1 MPTPAPEGVDG
12 YLGRPRLRLVH
23 GPTPLASIPRLSSR
37 LGVDLWIK
45 RDDATGGAEAGNK
58 LRKLEWLVA
67 EAQAKGADTIITCGA
82 AQSNHC
88 RATVLVAARYGL
100 RSRVLLRTDD
110 VSRAPALIGN
120 YQLMRMAGAEIT
132 LVTPAQYAVRT
143 ELLAAHQKQLEARG
157 RRPYVIPEGGSNGV
171 GSLGYVEAMREV
183 RTQLDAGLAGGRR
196 FDLVVHACGSGGTAA
211 GVTVGAGLFDVA
223 PNVRAMAVCDD
234 SATFERIVTRVRRE
248 MVVIDP
254 ALAAGATLQVDD
266 TAKGPRYGVPSPA
279 QARFVVEMV
288 RDFGLVLDPV
298 YTGKALF
305 GLAQAIARDPSLLG
319 KRVLF
324 LHTGGL
330 PGLLAE
336 GEALEAAL

>member
-1 MPTPAPEGVDG
+1 MSTRAPDG
-12 YLGRPRLRLVH
+12 YLAWPRLRLVH
-23 GPTPLASIPRLSSR
+23 GPTPLASLPRLSAR

-67 EAQAKGADTIITCGA
+67 DAQAQGADTIITCGA

-88 RATVLVAARYGL
+88 RATVLIAARYGL

-110 VSRAPALIGN
+110 VTRTPALTGN
-120 YQLMRMAGAEIT
+120 FQLMRMAGAEIV
-132 LVTPAQYAVRT
+132 LVTPAQYAVRS
-143 ELLAAHQKQLEARG
+143 ELLVAHEKQLAARG
-157 RRPYVIPEGGSNGV
+157 RKAYVIPEGGSNGL

-183 RTQLDAGLAGGRR
+183 RAQLDAGIAGGRR
-196 FDLVVHACGSGGTAA
+196 FDLIVHACGSGGTAA

-223 PNVRAMAVCDD
+223 PRVQAMAVCDD
-234 SATFERIVTRVRRE
+234 SATFQQIVARIRAE
-248 MVVIDP
+248 MVALDP
-254 ALAAGATLQVDD
+254 ALAAGAELTVDD

-288 RDFGLVLDPV
+288 REFGLVLDPV

-305 GLAQAIARDPSLLG
+305 GLAGAIGRDASLLG

-336 GEALEAAL
+336 GDALEAAL

>member
-1 MPTPAPEGVDG
+1 
-12 YLGRPRLRLVH
+12 
-23 GPTPLASIPRLSSR
+23 

-58 LRKLEWLVA
+58 LRKLEWLIA
-67 EAQAKGADTIITCGA
+67 EARDRGADTVVTCGA
-82 AQSNHC
+82 VQSNHC

-110 VSRAPALIGN
+110 VTRPPALTGN
-120 YQLMRMAGAEIT
+120 FQLMRMAGAEIV
-132 LVTPAQYAVRT
+132 LVTPAQYAVRV
-143 ELLAAHQKQLEARG
+143 ELLAAHDKQLRARG
-157 RRPYVIPEGGSNGV
+157 RVPYVIPEGGSNGV

-183 RTQLDAGLAGGRR
+183 RGQLDAGLAGGAR
-196 FDLVVHACGSGGTAA
+196 FDLIVHACGSGGTAA

-223 PNVRAMAVCDD
+223 PAVRAFAVCDD
-234 SATFERIVTRVRRE
+234 SATFHQIVARIRIE
-248 MVVIDP
+248 LASIDP
-254 ALAAGATLQVDD
+254 ALATGAKLDVDD

-288 RDFGLVLDPV
+288 REFGLVLDPV

-305 GLAQAIARDPSLLG
+305 GLAQSIAREPALLG

-336 GEALEAAL
+336 GEALEAHL

>member
-1 MPTPAPEGVDG
+1 MPTRAPEG

-23 GPTPLASIPRLSSR
+23 GPTPLTTIPRLSSR

-58 LRKLEWLVA
+58 LRKLEWLIA
-67 EAQAKGADTIITCGA
+67 EALAQGADTVITCGA

-88 RATVLVAARYGL
+88 RATVLMAARYGL

-110 VSRAPALIGN
+110 VTRTPPLTGN
-120 YQLMRMAGAEIT
+120 FQLMRMAGAEIV
-132 LVTPAQYAVRT
+132 LVTPAQYAVRG
-143 ELLAAHQKQLEARG
+143 ELLAAHEKQLAVRG
-157 RRPYVIPEGGSNGV
+157 HVPYVIPEGGSNGI
-171 GSLGYVEAMREV
+171 GSLGYVEGMREI
-183 RTQLDAGLAGGRR
+183 RAQLDAGIAGGRR
-196 FDLVVHACGSGGTAA
+196 FDLVVFACGSGGTAA

-223 PNVRAMAVCDD
+223 PDVRAIAVCDD
-234 SATFERIVTRVRRE
+234 SATFQQIVARIRE
-248 MVVIDP
+248 EMTAIDP
-254 ALAAGATLQVDD
+254 ALAAGARLVVDD

-288 RDFGLVLDPV
+288 REFGLVLDPV

-305 GLAQAIARDPSLLG
+305 GLAQAIAREPAWLG

-336 GEALEAAL
+336 GEALEAHL